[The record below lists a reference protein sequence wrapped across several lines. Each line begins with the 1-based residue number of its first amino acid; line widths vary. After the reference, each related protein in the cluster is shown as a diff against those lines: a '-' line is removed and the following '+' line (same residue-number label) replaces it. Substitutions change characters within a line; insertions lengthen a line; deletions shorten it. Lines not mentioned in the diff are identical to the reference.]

1 MDKDKLHIL
10 IKQTVN
16 EEIIRESLVDLDHLR
31 DGISTNT
38 LVGQPWRKLAYA
50 MEDIV
55 NEVKNFKDMYSP
67 RLHGPLPN
75 TEGALIQ
82 LQIAVKVL
90 ESIKPVILGMDDIQK
105 KDR

>member
-1 MDKDKLHIL
+1 MDKDKLNNL

-16 EEIIRESLVDLDHLR
+16 EEIIRESLVDLGHLH
-31 DGISTNT
+31 DGISTRT
-38 LVGQPWRKLAYA
+38 LVGQPWFKLVSAL
-50 MEDIV
+50 EDIV
-55 NEVKNFKDMYSP
+55 NEVKDFKDMYSP
-67 RLHGPLPN
+67 SLHGPMPN
-75 TEGALIQ
+75 TQGALIQ